1 MMTSSS
7 VEFTAG
13 IAPRPSNACRLSEQ
27 SLYVAPAN
35 DVHEGIDI
43 ACRLGAEVH
52 VIGVLVHIERENRRA
67 TRQGMAMVR
76 RPLVDKL
83 AVARRPRQQNPPEA
97 TAERFTHGE
106 QLAPPT

>member
-7 VEFTAG
+7 VEFTAWYCS
-13 IAPRPSNACRLSEQ
+13 PSLERLSLSEQ
-27 SLYVAPAN
+27 SLDVAPAN

-76 RPLVDKL
+76 RPLVDEL
-83 AVARRPRQQNPPEA
+83 AVARRPRQQHPAGA
-97 TAERFTHGE
+97 TAERFAHG
-106 QLAPPT
+106 